1 MRAGLG
7 SVHPDTHIP
16 ASRGLELACDR
27 AISETFQEPLDLT
40 DDEAEART
48 FQYLLSQ
55 WFSNLADHK

>member
-1 MRAGLG
+1 M
-7 SVHPDTHIP
+7 HPDTHIP
-16 ASRGLELACDR
+16 ASRGQELACDH